1 MTENMK
7 KLLELASEDK
17 KFAKEIREADKEALI
32 RLAKAHEIEL
42 SEEDFEK
49 SQNELSDDEL
59 DAVAGGGINC
69 VCVSCGGGDGC
80 ACVIGGG
87 GKDGGLTS
95 CACAVYGEGYSD
107 KVLYF

>member
-17 KFAKEIREADKEALI
+17 EFAKEIQAADKEALI

-49 SQNELSDDEL
+49 PQNELSDDEL
-59 DAVAGGGINC
+59 DAVAGGDACYC
-69 VCVSCGGGDGC
+69 VGGGGGSANDSNKTCACIAGGGGQWQDGSTRCICVGGGGGD
-80 ACVIGGG
+80 
-87 GKDGGLTS
+87 
-95 CACAVYGEGYSD
+95 
-107 KVLYF
+107 